1 MARTIPS
8 NFVATIPTLS
18 SWNLGSTGA
27 VHTLQFHEVWSMKKY
42 HALKYHKHYLG
53 QMKLL
58 DLARGKC
65 KCVNVNIRQ
74 SKQKKK
80 S

>member
-53 QMKLL
+53 QMKLGY
-58 DLARGKC
+58 DLKAYHA
-65 KCVNVNIRQ
+65 NHTNHANHMA
-74 SKQKKK
+74 
-80 S
+80 